1 MSFSGEMK
9 EEIARLI
16 PEMEEEVRAELM
28 AIIRFCG
35 RILRQEE
42 SVAVFMET
50 ENVVLAKTYVKLIK
64 RAFDLQVQL
73 EIRRHGTGKYNQ
85 YFILLSE
92 RPEDMLYSEERPE
105 RQKLQQALQAICM
118 WSAQADPRGFL
129 KTPGSMRAYIRGAFL
144 CTGSMSDPGKSYHF
158 EMVCEDEQTAQILKE
173 LMAGFFVHAKVILR
187 KQRYIVYLKDSE
199 EIIQILNVMEAHR
212 SLMELENIRIIK
224 DMRNSANRQSNC
236 DSANIN
242 KMVRTAARQVDDI
255 RYIEEHFGFEQL
267 PPQLREMAQVRLEN
281 PDVSLQ
287 ELGTYLDPPVG
298 KSGVNHRLRKLKEIA
313 ESLRAGKEK

>member
-9 EEIARLI
+9 EEIGRLI
-16 PEMEEEVRAELM
+16 PDSEESVRAELM

-35 RILRQEE
+35 RILREE
-42 SVAVFMET
+42 DSLAVFMET

-64 RAFDLQVQL
+64 RAFDIQVQL
-73 EIRRHGTGKYNQ
+73 EIRRHGAGRNNQ

-92 RPEDMLYSEERPE
+92 RPEDMLYSEEKPE
-105 RQKLQQALQAICM
+105 RRKLQRALMDICV
-118 WSAQADPRGFL
+118 WSAQAN
-129 KTPGSMRAYIRGAFL
+129 PGNLLQTVESRRAYIRGAFL
-144 CTGSMSDPGKSYHF
+144 SGGSMSDPGKSYHF
-158 EMVCEDEQTAQILKE
+158 EIVCDDMATAEFLKE
-173 LMAGFFVHAKVILR
+173 QMRFFEIKAKLIMR
-187 KQRYIVYLKDSE
+187 KQKPVVYLKDSE
-199 EIIQILNVMEAHR
+199 EIIQILNVMEAHK

-242 KMVRTAARQVDDI
+242 KMVKTAARQVDDI
-255 RYIEEHFGFEQL
+255 HYIEEHLGLEQL
-267 PPQLREMAQVRLEN
+267 PPAIREMAQVRLDH

-287 ELGTYLDPPVG
+287 ELGAYLDPPVG

-313 ESLRAGKEK
+313 EGLRTEEEN